1 MCRGVDSCPWSARV
15 LPRNNKSFRYRS
27 KIQVDAQDFAV
38 VRKEG
43 RLFRIDGRTTL
54 TIDHRELQKCKSG
67 PDPGASVVRHN

>member
-1 MCRGVDSCPWSARV
+1 
-15 LPRNNKSFRYRS
+15 
-27 KIQVDAQDFAV
+27 V